1 MGKRRHGETE
11 KRGRGERKK
20 GMRPS
25 GNNMA
30 PKPLEGIRVIDL
42 TRIYAGPYCSMLF
55 ADMGA
60 EVIKV
65 EPPEGELIRDNPP
78 MVKQGE
84 GGPNDRSR
92 SGYFLALNRN
102 KYGITLNLKHPR
114 ALQIFKDL
122 VKIGDIVLENY
133 APGVMKRLGIDYPVL
148 REINPRIIMCSISG
162 FGQTGPYSERMAF
175 DVISQAMGGLMSITG
190 QPGNPPTRVGTSLGD
205 VNASVHAAYAI
216 MTALY
221 YREKTGVGQYV
232 DVSML
237 ETMVA
242 ILEGAIVRWTIG
254 KELLTPIGSH
264 NPHEAPMA
272 AFRCKDGYIIIATV
286 GDEHW
291 QRFCRAVHR
300 PDWAADPEYR
310 TKRQR
315 WEKKYILQEEI
326 EKITTRYTIKEVG
339 EMMDRERVANS
350 PIFNIKQV
358 VEDPHLEDRGY
369 FVEVEHPVIGR
380 AKIPGIPFKLS
391 ETPGSVERPSPLVGE
406 HNEFILG
413 KYLNIDKEELK
424 KLKEEGAI

>member
-1 MGKRRHGETE
+1 MPPR
-11 KRGRGERKK
+11 
-20 GMRPS
+20 
-25 GNNMA
+25 
-30 PKPLEGIRVIDL
+30 PLEGIRVIDL

-78 MVKQGE
+78 MVKEGE
-84 GGPNDRSR
+84 GGPHDRSR

-102 KYGITLNLKHPR
+102 KYGITLNLKHPK
-114 ALQIFKDL
+114 AVAIFQGL
-122 VKIGDIVLENY
+122 IKIGDIVLENY
-133 APGVMKRLGIDYPVL
+133 APGVMKRLGIDYPLL

-162 FGQTGPYSERMAF
+162 FGQTGRYSERLAF
-175 DVISQAMGGLMSITG
+175 DVISQAMSGLMSITG
-190 QPGNPPTRVGTSLGD
+190 HPDNPPTRVGTSLGD
-205 VNASVHAAYAI
+205 VNAAVHAAFAI

-221 YREKTGVGQYV
+221 YREKTGIGQYI

-237 ETMVA
+237 ETMVG
-242 ILEGAIVRWTIG
+242 ILEGGIVRWTIG
-254 KELLTPIGSH
+254 KELLTPIGSM

-286 GDEHW
+286 GNEHW

-300 PDWAADPEYR
+300 PDWAEDPEYR

-326 EKITTRYTIKEVG
+326 EKITTQYTVKEVG
-339 EMMDRERVANS
+339 EMMDHERVANS

-358 VEDPHLEDRGY
+358 IEDPHLKDRGY
-369 FVEVEHPVIGR
+369 FVDIDHPVIGK
-380 AKIPGIPFKLS
+380 AKIPGVPFKMS

-406 HNEFILG
+406 HNELILG
-413 KYLNIDKEELK
+413 KYLGMNREEIE
-424 KLKEEGAI
+424 KLKGEGAI

>member
-1 MGKRRHGETE
+1 
-11 KRGRGERKK
+11 
-20 GMRPS
+20 
-25 GNNMA
+25 MA

-60 EVIKV
+60 EVIKI

-78 MVKQGE
+78 MVEQGKD
-84 GGPNDRSR
+84 GPHDRSR
-92 SGYFLALNRN
+92 SGYFLTLNRN

-114 ALQIFKDL
+114 ALEIFKDL

-254 KELLTPIGSH
+254 KELQTPIGSM

-272 AFRCKDGYIIIATV
+272 AFRCKDGFIIIATV

-291 QRFCRAVHR
+291 QRFCRAIHR
-300 PDWAADPEYR
+300 PDWAADPGYR
-310 TKRQR
+310 AKHQR
-315 WEKKYILQEEI
+315 WQKKYILQEEI
-326 EKITTRYTIKEVG
+326 EKITTQYTVKEVG

-358 VEDPHLEDRGY
+358 VEDPQLEDRGY

-391 ETPGSVERPSPLVGE
+391 ETPGRVERPSPLVGE